1 MKALGI
7 GVTQGED
14 GPCRVRK
21 TERCAWKVFRAVRC
35 DGGICGCAL
44 LRTAALTVSLAAG
57 SLLVLGGWE
66 RRQED
71 GEAGQRGSR
80 WAEEVSVASGL
91 H

>member
-14 GPCRVRK
+14 GLRRVRK
-21 TERCAWKVFRAVRC
+21 TERCVWKVFRAVRR
-35 DGGICGCAL
+35 DGGICECA

-71 GEAGQRGSR
+71 SEAGQWGSR
-80 WAEEVSVASGL
+80 WAEEVLVASGL